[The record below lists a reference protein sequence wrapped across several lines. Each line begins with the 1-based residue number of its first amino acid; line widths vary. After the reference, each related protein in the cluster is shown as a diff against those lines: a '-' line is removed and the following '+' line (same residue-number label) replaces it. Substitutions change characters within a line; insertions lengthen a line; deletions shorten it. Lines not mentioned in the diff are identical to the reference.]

1 MRSLIPFTLAILL
14 TAAAAHAQA
23 GSSGAA
29 AAKPDQPFYAE
40 VVAHSAFGNVTSQA
54 YGFEFGANWRPNG
67 AILVEVGH
75 TRDASTTALS
85 SGALKIAGALAALQ
99 SAAVSYTAKEPVTFG
114 GAGLRYRIQTEGRIH
129 PYVLAGGGV
138 ARLNNNVTF
147 QLGGVDAT
155 GSLSQY
161 VSLGTDLSGSVTK
174 PMVTLGGGVVV
185 PVHGNIVF
193 DLQYRFGRIFDGD
206 SSIDLS
212 RAGAG
217 LGVRF

>member
-1 MRSLIPFTLAILL
+1 MRSLIPFTLAILV
-14 TAAAAHAQA
+14 TAAAAHAQT
-23 GSSGAA
+23 GAA
-29 AAKPDQPFYAE
+29 PDKPDQPFYAE
-40 VVAHSAFGNVTSQA
+40 IVAHSAFGNVTSQS
-54 YGFEFGANWRPNG
+54 YGFEFGANWRPNVD
-67 AILVEVGH
+67 IFVEVGH
-75 TRDASTTALS
+75 TRDAATAAH
-85 SGALKIAGALAALQ
+85 GASALRIAGAVTNLQ
-99 SAAVSYTAKEPVTFG
+99 SAAVTFTAKQPVTFG
-114 GAGLRYRIQTEGRIH
+114 GAGLRYRIPTEGRVH

-138 ARLNNNVTF
+138 ANVNNNVAF

-155 GSLSQY
+155 GTISQY
-161 VSLGTDLSGSVTK
+161 VSLGTDLSGSATK